1 MYWSRGLL
9 LWMVQRKCRC
19 RNLKRV
25 DGTTQEFVS
34 GAFTKTSIKS
44 PTRLLTQR
52 LRHCRLCLRRAYV
65 DSPYAMSLRK
75 LTRLRV
81 SFTQA
86 ASLLWHNSFN
96 SRAREV
102 SKMLHWCL
110 WKSTS
115 SALRFR
121 LLQQR
126 IRWVLWI
133 LWIPCWKHPSKLNI
147 SMWTASTEGAREV
160 PTGVQICQLW
170 EYKFHDNDVQILKDS
185 KNLKG
190 IPFPIFLQLTQGC

>member
-34 GAFTKTSIKS
+34 GAFTKTSINS
-44 PTRLLTQR
+44 PARLLTQR
-52 LRHCRLCLRRAYV
+52 LRHCSLSLRRAYV

-81 SFTQA
+81 SLTQA
-86 ASLLWHNSFN
+86 ARLLWHNSFN

-102 SKMLHWCL
+102 LEDAPLVPLEEHILSFAISPSPATNPLSSLNPLNPMLKTSKQVEHFNVDSFDWRGPRSANRGTNLPTLRIQISRQWC
-110 WKSTS
+110 TNIE
-115 SALRFR
+115 R
-121 LLQQR
+121 L
-126 IRWVLWI
+126 
-133 LWIPCWKHPSKLNI
+133 
-147 SMWTASTEGAREV
+147 
-160 PTGVQICQLW
+160 
-170 EYKFHDNDVQILKDS
+170 
-185 KNLKG
+185 
-190 IPFPIFLQLTQGC
+190 

>member
-1 MYWSRGLL
+1 MYWSRGLF

-81 SFTQA
+81 SLTQA
-86 ASLLWHNSFN
+86 ASLLWHSSFN

-102 SKMLHWCL
+102 SKMLHWCI

-115 SALRFR
+115 SALPKPSSNESVEFFESFESQLKTSKQVEHFNVDCFDWRGQRRASSGNLATLRIQISRQWFTNIER
-121 LLQQR
+121 L
-126 IRWVLWI
+126 
-133 LWIPCWKHPSKLNI
+133 
-147 SMWTASTEGAREV
+147 
-160 PTGVQICQLW
+160 
-170 EYKFHDNDVQILKDS
+170 
-185 KNLKG
+185 
-190 IPFPIFLQLTQGC
+190 